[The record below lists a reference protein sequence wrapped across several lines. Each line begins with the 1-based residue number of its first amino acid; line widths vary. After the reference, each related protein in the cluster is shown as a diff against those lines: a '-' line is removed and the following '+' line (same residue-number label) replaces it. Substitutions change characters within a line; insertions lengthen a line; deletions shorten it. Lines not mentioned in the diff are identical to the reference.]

1 MSKEDAYMLVICAT
15 SVDRSYHSTFE
26 RVDVLRVI
34 LNDRNKLSSQPNVE
48 HYVINEARVTHGWS
62 SSDLVSRLM
71 KGIKKKGGGKSSNEG
86 EEELVLELG
95 RGDVAG

>member
-15 SVDRSYHSTFE
+15 SVDGSYHSIFE

-34 LNDRNKLSSQPNVE
+34 LNDRNKLLPQPNVE
-48 HYVINEARVTHGWS
+48 HYVINEARVTHGSS

-71 KGIKKKGGGKSSNEG
+71 KGIKKGVGSHLTREKRSLYRS
-86 EEELVLELG
+86 
-95 RGDVAG
+95 